1 MSENIGDI
9 ENYFSKVGVA
19 VLNVTQGTV
28 KIGDK
33 ISIKGAT
40 TDFEMTIDSMQ
51 IDRVDVDSVSAGTK
65 VGLKVPERVR
75 KGDKV
80 FKA

>member
-1 MSENIGDI
+1 MSENIGVI

-19 VLNVTQGTV
+19 VLNVTQGTINV
-28 KIGDK
+28 GDK
-33 ISIKGAT
+33 IEIKGST
-40 TDFEMTIDSMQ
+40 SDFEMTIKSMQ

-75 KGDKV
+75 PGDQV
-80 FKA
+80 FKL

>member
-1 MSENIGDI
+1 MSEDIGII
-9 ENYFSKVGVA
+9 ENYFSKIGVA
-19 VLNVTQGTV
+19 VLSVTQGSI

-33 ISIKGAT
+33 LTIKGST
-40 TDFEMTIDSMQ
+40 SDFEMIIESMQ
-51 IDRVDVDSVSAGTK
+51 IDRVEVDSVSAGTK

-80 FKA
+80 FKV

>member
-1 MSENIGDI
+1 MSEDIGII

-19 VLNVTQGTV
+19 VLSVTKGTI

-33 ISIKGAT
+33 LTIKGST
-40 TDFEMTIDSMQ
+40 SDFEMIIESMQ

-80 FKA
+80 FKL

>member
-1 MSENIGDI
+1 MSDNIGII
-9 ENYFSKVGVA
+9 ENYYSKVGVA

-33 ISIKGAT
+33 LAIKGST
-40 TDFEMTIDSMQ
+40 SDFEMIVESMQ

-65 VGLKVPERVR
+65 VGLKVTERVR
-75 KGDKV
+75 KGDQV
-80 FKA
+80 FKL

>member
-1 MSENIGDI
+1 MSENIGVI

-19 VLNVTQGTV
+19 VLNVTQGTIKV
-28 KIGDK
+28 GDK
-33 ISIKGAT
+33 IEIKGST
-40 TDFEMTIDSMQ
+40 SDFEMTIKSMQ

-75 KGDKV
+75 PGDKV
-80 FKA
+80 FKL